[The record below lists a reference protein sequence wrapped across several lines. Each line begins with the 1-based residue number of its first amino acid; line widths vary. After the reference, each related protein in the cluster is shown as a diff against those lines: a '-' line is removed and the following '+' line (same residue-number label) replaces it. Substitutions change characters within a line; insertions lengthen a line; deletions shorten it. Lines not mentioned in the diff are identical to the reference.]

1 MMPFN
6 LESIIFFRELNH
18 QITFALKSRY
28 MLKYLVQ
35 CSEIGAGTRGSS
47 LGPDAVM
54 LASLNSSSELFNRYP
69 FEQIPDLND
78 SLFEPTNTPHALRI
92 KQVYTTWAAQ
102 AESVSRNLKLGNTPV
117 VISGDHASAG
127 GTIAGIKMM
136 YPNKR
141 LGVVWIDAHGD
152 LHSPYTTPSGNVH
165 GMPLAAS
172 LGFDNFEN
180 QRNTPTEETVDL
192 WERMKFMGGSSPKIL
207 PQDLVFVGVRDTE
220 KEEIYLIEN
229 NNITNYEVA
238 EVDDMGMTK
247 IGNEILED
255 LKECDILYV
264 SFDVDSMDPDE
275 VSYGTGT
282 PVQDGITPD
291 QVNKLLSILLA
302 DPRVV
307 CFEMVEVNP
316 LLDKKGNKMAVTAL
330 GILEKAVETLENR

>member
-102 AESVSRNLKLGNTPV
+102 AESVSRNLNLGNTPAV
-117 VISGDHASAG
+117 LSGDHASAG

-180 QRNTPTEETVDL
+180 QRNTPTEETVDF

>member
-1 MMPFN
+1 
-6 LESIIFFRELNH
+6 
-18 QITFALKSRY
+18 
-28 MLKYLVQ
+28 MLM
-35 CSEIGAGTRGSS
+35 EICTR
-47 LGPDAVM
+47 
-54 LASLNSSSELFNRYP
+54 
-69 FEQIPDLND
+69 
-78 SLFEPTNTPHALRI
+78 
-92 KQVYTTWAAQ
+92 
-102 AESVSRNLKLGNTPV
+102 
-117 VISGDHASAG
+117 
-127 GTIAGIKMM
+127 
-136 YPNKR
+136 
-141 LGVVWIDAHGD
+141 
-152 LHSPYTTPSGNVH
+152 PSGNVH

-180 QRNTPTEETVDL
+180 QRNTPTEETVDF

-238 EVDDMGMTK
+238 EVDDMGMTN

-307 CFEMVEVNP
+307 CFEMVEINP